1 MKKLA
6 ILLFALTAIAAT
18 AQETG
23 EKEFPVIDENTLTF
37 DGAAD
42 TAAAGDQGTITD
54 NLQGSGISTADYLR
68 MVFFLIIVIVIIWL
82 FIKLLR
88 RFSGNRFGD
97 QDMINLIGS
106 QTLTAETSLH
116 VVEVENSYYL
126 LGASQSNVSLITEIK
141 DQETIDSLNLKRSR
155 GHDRQG
161 KTFWEMVSG
170 ITPSRQKPGEDA
182 SARSVDFLKNQRDR
196 LKDL

>member
-18 AQETG
+18 AQEAG
-23 EKEFPVIDENTLTF
+23 ETEFPVIDENTLTF

-42 TAAAGDQGTITD
+42 TNAAGTQGDIAD

-68 MVFFLIIVIVIIWL
+68 MVFFLIVVIVIIWL

-88 RFSGNRFGD
+88 RFSGNRFGE

-106 QTLTAETSLH
+106 QNLTAETSLH

-155 GHDRQG
+155 GHDRKG
-161 KTFWEMVSG
+161 KTFWEMVTG
-170 ITPSRQKPGEDA
+170 ITSSRQNPGEDA